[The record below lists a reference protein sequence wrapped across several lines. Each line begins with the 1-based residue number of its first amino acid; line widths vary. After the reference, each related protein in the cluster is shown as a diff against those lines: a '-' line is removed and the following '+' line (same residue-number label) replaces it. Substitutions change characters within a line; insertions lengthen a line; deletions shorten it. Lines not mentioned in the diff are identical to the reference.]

1 MAIIWPCALSVEAYA
16 KAGTQ
21 VRVPRPR
28 CEICERQMIFWSGY
42 FRSVR
47 AGKVFR
53 IWVKRG
59 RCQPCRRSDSLLPS
73 FCLARRLDA
82 VEVIGPVV
90 TDVSTGT
97 GTRSAAKKISEMFAH
112 TTVRGWWRR
121 HRQRADALLGYLA
134 ATAAT
139 VGAAVPRRSGVAEAD
154 AVMELKT
161 VAAVVAAGVGTGLWP
176 AVSLV
181 TAGRWL
187 SKTTM
192 DTPFSDQGGR
202 RLMTAMA
209 AGQAGR
215 PP

>member
-1 MAIIWPCALSVEAYA
+1 MAVWVVGRGVREGRHAGAGSPAALCDLRASDDLLVGLFPIGESRQGVLHLGEERPLPALSEV
-16 KAGTQ
+16 
-21 VRVPRPR
+21 
-28 CEICERQMIFWSGY
+28 
-42 FRSVR
+42 
-47 AGKVFR
+47 
-53 IWVKRG
+53 
-59 RCQPCRRSDSLLPS
+59 DSLLPS

-82 VEVIGPVV
+82 VEVIGPAV

-97 GTRSAAKKISEMFAH
+97 GTRSAAKKISGIFAH

-134 ATAAT
+134 AIAAT
-139 VGAAVPRRSGVAEAD
+139 VGAAVPGRSGVAEAD
-154 AVMELKT
+154 AVIELKM
-161 VAAVVAAGVGTGLWP
+161 VAAVVAGGVGTGLWP

-192 DTPFSDQGGR
+192 DTPFSGQCGR
-202 RLMTAMA
+202 RLMIAMA

>member
-1 MAIIWPCALSVEAYA
+1 MAIIWPCGLSVEAYA

-21 VRVPRPR
+21 VRVPRPC

-47 AGKVFR
+47 AGEVFR

-59 RCQPCRRSDSLLPS
+59 RCQCCRRSDSLLPS
-73 FCLARRLDA
+73 FCLAGRLDA
-82 VEVIGPVV
+82 VEVIGLAV

-121 HRQRADALLGYLA
+121 HREGAEALLGYLA
-134 ATAAT
+134 AIAAT

-161 VAAVVAAGVGTGLWP
+161 VAEVVAAGVGTGLWP

-187 SKTTM
+187 SKTTI
-192 DTPFSDQGGR
+192 DSPFAGEGGR

-209 AGQAGR
+209 ASQAGR

>member
-16 KAGTQ
+16 TAGTQ
-21 VRVPRPR
+21 VYVPRPR

-47 AGKVFR
+47 AGRVFR
-53 IWVKRG
+53 IWVRRG
-59 RCQPCRRSDSLLPS
+59 RCQSCRRSDSLLPS

-82 VEVIGPVV
+82 VEVIGPAV

-97 GTRSAAKKISEMFAH
+97 GTRLAAKKISGIFAH

-134 ATAAT
+134 AIAAT
-139 VGAAVPRRSGVAEAD
+139 VGAAVPGRSGVAEAD
-154 AVMELKT
+154 AVIELKM
-161 VAAVVAAGVGTGLWP
+161 VAAVVAGGVGTGLWP

-192 DTPFSDQGGR
+192 DTPFSGQCGR
-202 RLMTAMA
+202 RLMIAMA

>member
-16 KAGTQ
+16 KAGR
-21 VRVPRPR
+21 RVPVPRAR
-28 CEICERQMIFWSGY
+28 CEVCERQMIFWSGY

-47 AGKVFR
+47 AGNVFR
-53 IWVKRG
+53 IWVRRG

-82 VEVIGPVV
+82 VEVIGPAVA
-90 TDVSTGT
+90 DVSTGT
-97 GTRSAAKKISEMFAH
+97 GTRSAAEKISGIFAH
-112 TTVRGWWRR
+112 TTVRGWRRR

-134 ATAAT
+134 AIAAT
-139 VGAAVPRRSGVAEAD
+139 VGVAVPRRSGVAEAD

-176 AVSLV
+176 AASLV

-192 DTPFSDQGGR
+192 DTPFAGEGGR

-209 AGQAGR
+209 ACQAGR